1 MIFRTLS
8 FMLCTAILS
17 SPANAAKPEPTGSPS
32 AIGYQPVGKDEQG
45 LWSQMDEVERQA
57 KGSRQRVTDPAVTAY
72 VRSVLC
78 RVVSSE
84 RCGAIRL
91 YVVRDANFNA
101 AMAPNGMMIVNTG
114 LLLRMRD
121 EAELAAVLGHE
132 FAHFENR
139 HSLYNHKHLRN
150 SAGWAS
156 WLTVLAAGSGGYRAG
171 IGFFSLFYS
180 AHFSFSR
187 EQERNADIEG
197 VKLMRVSGYRQSAAA
212 DIWAQLIKERDA
224 RALELGLNS
233 SNLAYRGRFASHPA
247 DIERVAYL
255 RAAIDPL
262 GPSTDI
268 SSREVYTRAIAPIW
282 QMMIDD
288 QIKLNDFGGTEFLLK
303 EIANLEWPPAL
314 LVARGDL
321 YRLRGNAG
329 DYERAISFYR
339 EAIALPESPD
349 LAYRGLGLALAKTG
363 QIPDAQAALSEF
375 LKRRPDAPDKSMLS
389 MIGVN

>member
-8 FMLCTAILS
+8 FMLCTAMLS
-17 SPANAAKPEPTGSPS
+17 SPINAAKPVPTGSPS

-45 LWSQMDEVERQA
+45 LWSQMDEVERLA
-57 KGSRQRVTDPAVTAY
+57 KGSRQRVTDPAVTNY

-78 RVVSSE
+78 RVVASE
-84 RCGAIRL
+84 RCSAIRL
-91 YVVRDANFNA
+91 YLVRDADFNA
-101 AMAPNGMMIVNTG
+101 TMAPNGMMIVNTG

-121 EAELAAVLGHE
+121 ESELAAVLGHE

-139 HSLYNHKHLRN
+139 HSLYNHKSLRN

-156 WLTVLAAGSGGYRAG
+156 WLTVLASGSGGGAG
-171 IGFFSLFYS
+171 FGFFSLFFS
-180 AHFSFSR
+180 AHFNFSR

-197 VKLMRVSGYRQSAAA
+197 VKLMHGSGYRQSAAA
-212 DIWAQLIKERDA
+212 DIWAQLVKERDA
-224 RALELGLNS
+224 RALDLGIKS
-233 SNLAYRGRFASHPA
+233 SKLAYRGRFASHPA
-247 DIERVAYL
+247 DTERVAYL
-255 RAAIDPL
+255 RAAIDTP
-262 GPSTDI
+262 GPSADI
-268 SSREVYTRAIAPIW
+268 TSRDAYLRAMAPIW

-303 EIANLEWPPAL
+303 EIANLQWSPAL

-329 DYERAISFYR
+329 DYDRAISYYR
-339 EAIALPESPD
+339 EAIASPEAPD
-349 LAYRGLGLALAKTG
+349 SAYRGLGLALAKAG
-363 QIPDAQAALSEF
+363 QLSDAQAALSEF

-389 MIGVN
+389 MIGAN